1 VKPVQ
6 RTNRN
11 TERLVSWRSKWLLLF
26 TLFLMMQQ
34 GAVVSA
40 HMTVEDRF
48 YEDVVY
54 SKSMEQIVLLRSL
67 NVISADSYVSLFMP
81 QEKLTRADLALW
93 SANFRRLAE
102 SGSKPEQWRQ
112 AAMEHRLVASLDG
125 YATYRDINQAYFDG
139 KAPAPDNPDAEPT
152 REQFA
157 VYMGQFLT
165 DAVDGK
171 TLYVLA
177 GMTPGPTGVIDK
189 VAKRRGVP
197 AMEDSQQFD
206 LIVAGRS
213 YSLSMHAVMLYEEFD
228 RFIAQPVARK
238 YPAIRIRKLVKP
250 ITEKTHNEFK
260 KNGIVPDVILTTSS
274 ALLDL
279 KPLGYLSDI
288 GPLLA
293 TSGFDLGRLELN
305 AVESVKVA
313 SGQEVLVGIPFIR
326 QFNALYYNKDI
337 FNKFNVPYPN
347 DGMTWREAAAL
358 AARVTNKDGETQ
370 FRGLEP
376 DIVVRPASA
385 LRVYLIRSSRF
396 TAFPETKG

>member
-213 YSLSMHAVMLYEEFD
+213 YSLSMHAVMLYGSVD
-228 RFIAQPVARK
+228 LGVWRGM
-238 YPAIRIRKLVKP
+238 AISASWLAKEDNGTLAVKIIKVKDSRQMAP
-250 ITEKTHNEFK
+250 PQEKTMVQTDDAGSFPVLPIVAILFLTLLGIQFMMRK
-260 KNGIVPDVILTTSS
+260 RRKNV
-274 ALLDL
+274 
-279 KPLGYLSDI
+279 
-288 GPLLA
+288 
-293 TSGFDLGRLELN
+293 
-305 AVESVKVA
+305 
-313 SGQEVLVGIPFIR
+313 
-326 QFNALYYNKDI
+326 
-337 FNKFNVPYPN
+337 
-347 DGMTWREAAAL
+347 
-358 AARVTNKDGETQ
+358 
-370 FRGLEP
+370 
-376 DIVVRPASA
+376 
-385 LRVYLIRSSRF
+385 
-396 TAFPETKG
+396 